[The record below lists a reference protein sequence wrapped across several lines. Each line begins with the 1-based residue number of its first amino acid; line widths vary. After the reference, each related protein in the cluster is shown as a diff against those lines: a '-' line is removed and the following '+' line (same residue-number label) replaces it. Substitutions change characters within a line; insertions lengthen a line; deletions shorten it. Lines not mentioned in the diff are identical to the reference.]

1 MHEKADMLLGSALA
15 VIGSTG
21 AAVQLLGDI
30 GSLFLIGLNVIVAA
44 GGIYLVALRIRIA
57 RRHLNGPDKPEG

>member
-1 MHEKADMLLGSALA
+1 MHDKADMVLGTVMA

-21 AAVQLLGDI
+21 AAIQVWGEI
-30 GSLFLIGLNVIVAA
+30 GSLFLIGLNVIVAI

-57 RRHLNGPDKPEG
+57 RRHLNGPDKPDG